1 MNVSQQNIGQ
11 DSTTSDILLRPFVHN
26 TFLGIDIILIMPM
39 LYFHLLKSAMLKR
52 ENKKKGQNLM
62 KNLLEGYVWTIP
74 ISFVVIALY
83 INVLTSFIEPPSRW
97 IGVWFCTIFELF
109 GHVDIFYIG
118 SFSLWA
124 ALIKYWFIVHS
135 KNAKNFGEAKA
146 RRVLFIAHIVV
157 PIVFSTLNSI
167 SNGRRDQVF
176 WVDHCWGESEHPNRI
191 TDKTDPNLIEK
202 LLCFDR
208 NYTLPS
214 YFDESITNTV
224 TKTLRMTC
232 GGLKL
237 FYFIFLSNMV
247 EFLLYFLIFRYLNR

>member
-1 MNVSQQNIGQ
+1 MPVSQQTIGQ
-11 DSTTSDILLRPFVHN
+11 NSTTYDLLLRPLVHN
-26 TFLGIDIILIMPM
+26 TFLGIDIILIIPM
-39 LYFHLLKSAMLKR
+39 LYFHLLKSAMLIR

-83 INVLTSFIEPPSRW
+83 INVLTAFVEPPSRW
-97 IGVWFCTIFELF
+97 IGSWFCTIFELF

-124 ALIKYWFIVHS
+124 ALIKYWFIVHN
-135 KNAKNFGEAKA
+135 KKATNFGEAKA
-146 RRVLFIAHIVV
+146 RKILLIAHIVV
-157 PIVFSTLNSI
+157 PLIFSSLNSI
-167 SNGRRDQVF
+167 SNGRRDQIF
-176 WVDHCWGESEHPNRI
+176 WVDHCWGESKPPNHI
-191 TDKTDPNLIEK
+191 AENTDSNPLEK

-214 YFDESITNTV
+214 YFDEGIANTV
-224 TKTLRMTC
+224 TKTLRVTC
-232 GGLKL
+232 GGLKF